1 MVEIQ
6 EENFLRSR
14 GSRTYG
20 HGFCFFSCEA
30 CVVRSY
36 PLWPGYY
43 NGKDTVP
50 GDWMQGD
57 LLIRERILM
66 EARKVTCRYQ
76 DSGEK
81 AQWQPRDVENDSTNA
96 WDRCKNPGTPAYGET
111 RILQIRR

>member
-1 MVEIQ
+1 VVETW

-14 GSRTYG
+14 GSRTYSRRYG
-20 HGFCFFSCEA
+20 YGFAFSA
-30 CVVRSY
+30 CVIRSY

-43 NGKDTVP
+43 KGKNTVP

-57 LLIRERILM
+57 LLIREMGLM

-96 WDRCKNPGTPAYGET
+96 WDRCKNPGTPA
-111 RILQIRR
+111 LW